1 MTTIRDIAKLAGVSI
16 STVSLALNDS
26 SRVSAK
32 TLRKIEDAIKATDY
46 KVDPIAS
53 SLKSGSTK
61 LIGVVAGDVSNP
73 FFGRLLNQIQS
84 CAIEKGHL
92 VIVSA
97 SRGVALHEGQIL
109 DFLAGQRVAGILLS
123 PHGKDQDFID
133 HINRLRMP
141 TVLFDHKVEGL
152 NTDFVGSDNILASA
166 MLTEHLIRLGHTRI
180 ALLAGET
187 GLYSAD
193 QRTKGF
199 YATMQSAGIEVDEHL
214 VVDAKYDGDLAYA
227 ETMRLLTSDKP
238 PTAIVAANNVMALA
252 ALQAIIDLGFK
263 CPEDISLTSIDD
275 VPWSSVIQPKLTM
288 AVQPI
293 EQIGKIATDMLFER
307 INAHGK
313 IIEPRTVTT
322 TPKLIVGNSCAAPSD
337 LANSPNR

>member
-1 MTTIRDIAKLAGVSI
+1 MTTIRDIAKIAGVSI

-32 TLRKIEDAIKATDY
+32 TLQKIEQAIHETGY
-46 KVDPIAS
+46 KVDPVAS
-53 SLKSGSTK
+53 SLKSGSSK
-61 LIGVVAGDVSNP
+61 LIGVVAGDVANP

-123 PHGKDQDFID
+123 PHGKDQEFID

-152 NTDFVGSDNILASA
+152 ETDFVGSDNILASA
-166 MLTEHLIRLGHTRI
+166 MLTEHLIRLGHKRI
-180 ALLAGET
+180 ALLAGEE

-193 QRTKGF
+193 QRTEGF
-199 YATMQSAGIEVDEHL
+199 YKTMQSAGIDVDKSL
-214 VVDAKYDGDLAYA
+214 VFDAKYDGDLAYA
-227 ETMRLLTSDKP
+227 ETMRLLTRAQP
-238 PTAIVAANNVMALA
+238 PSAIVAANNVMALG
-252 ALQAIIDLGFK
+252 ALQAIQDLGFK
-263 CPEDISLTSIDD
+263 CPDDISLTCIDD
-275 VPWSSVIQPKLTM
+275 VPWSDVIQPKLTM

-293 EQIGKIATDMLFER
+293 EEIGKLASDMLFER
-307 INAHGK
+307 IAAPNRK
-313 IIEPRTVTT
+313 IEPRTAIT
-322 TPKLIVGNSCAAPSD
+322 TPKLVIGNSCARPKEV
-337 LANSPNR
+337 